1 MSEKKYL
8 VRVIDHAH
16 YMEEEGEYDR
26 GEFATREEA
35 QAQCQSIIDRSLEE
49 LFSAGMQEEELF
61 KQFMLYGE
69 EASCEG
75 FESMEY
81 VKARCHELCAKKI

>member
-1 MSEKKYL
+1 MSEQKFIVHVL
-8 VRVIDHAH
+8 DHAH
-16 YMEEEGEYDR
+16 YMEEDGEYTR

-35 QAQCQSIIDRSLEE
+35 EQKCKEIIDRSLEE
-49 LFSAGMQEEELF
+49 LFSVGMSEEEMS
-61 KQFMLYGE
+61 KQFLIYGE

-81 VKARCHELCAKKI
+81 VKLKCRELSTKK

>member
-1 MSEKKYL
+1 MEEQKFV

-16 YMEEEGEYDR
+16 YMEEEGEYTR
-26 GEFATREEA
+26 GEFAQREEA
-35 QAQCQSIIDRSLEE
+35 EAKCKEIIDRSLEE
-49 LFSAGMQEEELF
+49 LFSLGMSEEELF

-81 VKARCHELCAKKI
+81 VKVKCQELCMKK